1 MDLVNLIMNRVIHR
15 LEGLQQETSTVG
27 NSAASII
34 CETGEFMRELP
45 GIIDQLKQVQ
55 IEIETKKD
63 HGGNHDL

>member
-1 MDLVNLIMNRVIHR
+1 MDPLNKVINR

-45 GIIDQLKQVQ
+45 EIIDQLKQVQ
-55 IEIETKKD
+55 IDLDMKKD
-63 HGGNHDL
+63 HGCNHDL

>member
-1 MDLVNLIMNRVIHR
+1 MEVLNQVINR

-55 IEIETKKD
+55 VDLNTKKD